1 MIITIDGPAGAGKS
15 STARAVAER
24 QSFRYLDTGALY
36 RAVALAFV
44 RADVAPTHVNAQALL
59 DDCTLDL
66 QFDDTNALR
75 VLLNDA
81 DVTDAIRTSEV
92 GDMASQVAA
101 LATVRE
107 ALLPVQ
113 RAIAQ
118 RWSTSTGGVVAD
130 GRDTGTVVFPDAD
143 LKVFM
148 EASLDERAR
157 RRYDEYQTDPDAEPP
172 TLAAVREE
180 IRRRDAQDRT
190 RDLAPLRRPTDAVS
204 IDTTS
209 MTFEE
214 QVEAIEALIEQVN
227 AGTDPSPSH

>member
-24 QSFRYLDTGALY
+24 NSFRYLDTGALY

-44 RADVAPTHVNAQALL
+44 EAEAAPTNEKAEALL
-59 DDCTLDL
+59 ANCTIDL
-66 QFDDTNALR
+66 QFDDTDALR
-75 VLLNDA
+75 VLMDSVE
-81 DVTDAIRTSEV
+81 VTDAIRTSEV
-92 GDMASQVAA
+92 GEMASQVAA
-101 LATVRE
+101 LPAVRE
-107 ALLPVQ
+107 SLLPVQ
-113 RAIAQ
+113 RQIAR
-118 RWSTSTGGVVAD
+118 RWSRSTGGVVAD

-148 EASLDERAR
+148 EASLGERAR
-157 RRYDEYQTDPDAEPP
+157 RCYEEYETDSDGDTPSFES
-172 TLAAVREE
+172 VREE
-180 IRRRDAQDRT
+180 IRRRDELDRE
-190 RDLAPLRRPTDAVS
+190 RDLAPLRRPADAVS

-214 QVEAIEALIEQVN
+214 QVEAIEALIEQIN

>member
-24 QSFRYLDTGALY
+24 NSFRYLDTGALY
-36 RAVALAFV
+36 RAVALTFV
-44 RADVAPTHVNAQALL
+44 EAEAAPTDEGAEALL
-59 DDCTLDL
+59 ADCSIDL
-66 QFDDTNALR
+66 QFDDTGTLR
-75 VLLNDA
+75 VLIDGA
-81 DVTDAIRTSEV
+81 EVTDAIRTSEV
-92 GDMASQVAA
+92 GDMASRVAA
-101 LATVRE
+101 LPSVRA

-113 RAIAQ
+113 RQIAK
-118 RWSTSTGGVVAD
+118 RWGQSTGGVVAD

-157 RRYDEYQTDPDAEPP
+157 RRHEEYETDPDGDTPSFES
-172 TLAAVREE
+172 VRDE
-180 IRRRDAQDRT
+180 IRRRDAYDRE
-190 RDLAPLRRPTDAVS
+190 RDLAPLRRPADAVS

-214 QVEAIEALIEQVN
+214 QVEAIEALVEQVN

>member
-24 QSFRYLDTGALY
+24 NSFRYLDTGALY

-44 RADVAPTHVNAQALL
+44 EAEAVPTNEKAEALL
-59 DDCTLDL
+59 ANCTIDL
-66 QFDDTNALR
+66 QFDDTGTLR
-75 VLLNDA
+75 VLMDSA
-81 DVTDAIRTSEV
+81 EVTDAIRTSEV

-101 LATVRE
+101 LPAVRE

-113 RAIAQ
+113 RQIAR
-118 RWSTSTGGVVAD
+118 RWSQSTGGVVAD

-157 RRYDEYQTDPDAEPP
+157 RRYEEYETDPDGDTPSFES
-172 TLAAVREE
+172 VREE
-180 IRRRDAQDRT
+180 IRRRDAHDRE
-190 RDLAPLRRPTDAVS
+190 RDLAPLRRPADAVS

-209 MTFEE
+209 MAFEE
-214 QVEAIEALIEQVN
+214 QVEAIEALIEQIN

>member
-44 RADVAPTHVNAQALL
+44 DAGATPTNETAQALL
-59 DDCTLDL
+59 DDCTIDL
-66 QFDDTNALR
+66 QFDDADILH
-75 VLLNDA
+75 VLINSNE
-81 DVTDAIRTSEV
+81 VTDTIRTSEV

-101 LATVRE
+101 LPAVRE

-113 RAIAQ
+113 RQIAT
-118 RWSTSTGGVVAD
+118 RWSQSTGGVVAD
-130 GRDTGTVVFPDAD
+130 GRDTGTVVFPHAD
-143 LKVFM
+143 VKIFM
-148 EASLDERAR
+148 EASLEERAR
-157 RRYDEYQTDPDAEPP
+157 RRYEEYQTAPDGDPPSFAS
-172 TLAAVREE
+172 VREE
-180 IRRRDAQDRT
+180 IRQRDAHDRE
-190 RDLAPLRRPTDAVS
+190 RDLAPLRRPDDAVS

-214 QVEAIEALIEQVN
+214 QVEAIEALIEQAN
-227 AGTDPSPSH
+227 AGTDPFPSH